1 MAQYS
6 KKRGVKYDQK
16 KLSLEEK
23 RKQWNIDL
31 ANRTLE
37 QMFGCV
43 EVGEDEIINNRCK
56 KRIVYNAET
65 LYEKGMEY
73 FQNIVESN
81 ENNVV
86 IVPDIEDFC
95 MFCHISRTTFI
106 KYRRGDDVT
115 HGEAVAMGMVQAAA
129 LSAKYAVRDEQWM
142 EICDYSL
149 YQRFEDDFLAV
160 GLPINCPYKMADM
173 AELMVKDKKAEGG
186 KIHFVL
192 PAAVGDVRIVDMT
205 VEDVTELMN

>member
-106 KYRRGDDVT
+106 KYRRGDDV
-115 HGEAVAMGMVQAAA
+115 ELAEVANNIANAIASCKKQNA
-129 LSAKYAVRDEQWM
+129 
-142 EICDYSL
+142 
-149 YQRFEDDFLAV
+149 YQ
-160 GLPINCPYKMADM
+160 GLINPMAFMADM
-173 AELMVKDKKAEGG
+173 NNNHDYVQARTETTINSTISVQQVEANIADIAS
-186 KIHFVL
+186 
-192 PAAVGDVRIVDMT
+192 RIPMEDIPQIDT
-205 VEDVTELMN
+205 KGEVENG

>member
-43 EVGEDEIINNRCK
+43 EVGEDEIINNRWK
-56 KRIVYNAET
+56 KRVVYNAET

-95 MFCHISRTTFI
+95 MFAHISRTTFI
-106 KYRRGDDVT
+106 KYRRGDDV
-115 HGEAVAMGMVQAAA
+115 ELAEVANNIANAIASCKKQNA
-129 LSAKYAVRDEQWM
+129 
-142 EICDYSL
+142 
-149 YQRFEDDFLAV
+149 YQ
-160 GLPINCPYKMADM
+160 GLINPMAFMADM
-173 AELMVKDKKAEGG
+173 NNNHDYVQARTETTINSTISVQQVEANIADIAS
-186 KIHFVL
+186 
-192 PAAVGDVRIVDMT
+192 RIPMEDIPQIDT
-205 VEDVTELMN
+205 KGEVENG

>member
-23 RKQWNIDL
+23 RKQWNINL

-43 EVGEDEIINNRCK
+43 EVGEDEVINNRWK
-56 KRIVYNAET
+56 KRVVYNAET

-95 MFCHISRTTFI
+95 MFAHISRTTFI
-106 KYRRGDDVT
+106 KYRRGDDV
-115 HGEAVAMGMVQAAA
+115 ELAEVANNIANAIASCKKQNA
-129 LSAKYAVRDEQWM
+129 
-142 EICDYSL
+142 
-149 YQRFEDDFLAV
+149 YQ
-160 GLPINCPYKMADM
+160 GLINPMAFMADM
-173 AELMVKDKKAEGG
+173 NNNHDYVQARTETTINSTISVQQVEANIADIASRIPMEDIP
-186 KIHFVL
+186 KIDTK
-192 PAAVGDVRIVDMT
+192 GE
-205 VEDVTELMN
+205 VENG

>member
-43 EVGEDEIINNRCK
+43 EVGEDEIINNRHK
-56 KRIVYNAET
+56 KRVVYNAET

-106 KYRRGDDVT
+106 KYRRGDDV
-115 HGEAVAMGMVQAAA
+115 ELAEVANNIANAIASCKKQNA
-129 LSAKYAVRDEQWM
+129 
-142 EICDYSL
+142 
-149 YQRFEDDFLAV
+149 YQ
-160 GLPINCPYKMADM
+160 GLINPMAFMADM
-173 AELMVKDKKAEGG
+173 NNNHDYVQARTETTINSTISVQQVEANIADIAS
-186 KIHFVL
+186 
-192 PAAVGDVRIVDMT
+192 RIPMEDIPQIEAKGE
-205 VEDVTELMN
+205 VENG

>member
-43 EVGEDEIINNRCK
+43 EVGEDEIINNRWK
-56 KRIVYNAET
+56 KRVVYNAET

-106 KYRRGDDVT
+106 KYRRGDDV
-115 HGEAVAMGMVQAAA
+115 ELAEVANNIANAIASCKKQNA
-129 LSAKYAVRDEQWM
+129 
-142 EICDYSL
+142 
-149 YQRFEDDFLAV
+149 YQ
-160 GLPINCPYKMADM
+160 GLINPMAFMADM
-173 AELMVKDKKAEGG
+173 NNNHDYVQARTETTINSTISVQQVEANIADIASRIPMEDIPQIEKKGE
-186 KIHFVL
+186 
-192 PAAVGDVRIVDMT
+192 
-205 VEDVTELMN
+205 VENG

>member
-43 EVGEDEIINNRCK
+43 EVGEDEIINNRWK

-95 MFCHISRTTFI
+95 MFAHISRTTFI
-106 KYRRGDDVT
+106 KYRRGDDV
-115 HGEAVAMGMVQAAA
+115 ELAEVANNIANAIASCKKQNA
-129 LSAKYAVRDEQWM
+129 
-142 EICDYSL
+142 
-149 YQRFEDDFLAV
+149 YQ
-160 GLPINCPYKMADM
+160 GLINPMAFMADM
-173 AELMVKDKKAEGG
+173 NNNHDYVQARTETTINSTISVQQVEANIADIASRIPMEDIP
-186 KIHFVL
+186 KIDTK
-192 PAAVGDVRIVDMT
+192 GEI
-205 VEDVTELMN
+205 ENG

>member
-43 EVGEDEIINNRCK
+43 EVGEDEVINNRWK
-56 KRIVYNAET
+56 KRVVYNAET

-95 MFCHISRTTFI
+95 MFAHISRTTFI
-106 KYRRGDDVT
+106 KYRRGDDV
-115 HGEAVAMGMVQAAA
+115 ELAEVANNIANAIASCKKQNA
-129 LSAKYAVRDEQWM
+129 
-142 EICDYSL
+142 
-149 YQRFEDDFLAV
+149 YQ
-160 GLPINCPYKMADM
+160 GLINPMAFMADM
-173 AELMVKDKKAEGG
+173 NNNHDYVQSRTETTINSTISVQQVEANIADIASRIPMEDIP
-186 KIHFVL
+186 KIDTK
-192 PAAVGDVRIVDMT
+192 GE
-205 VEDVTELMN
+205 VENG

>member
-43 EVGEDEIINNRCK
+43 EVGEDEIINNRFK
-56 KRIVYNAET
+56 KRVVYNAET

-95 MFCHISRTTFI
+95 MFCHISRATFI
-106 KYRRGDDVT
+106 KYRRGDDV
-115 HGEAVAMGMVQAAA
+115 ELAEVANNIANAIASCKKQNA
-129 LSAKYAVRDEQWM
+129 
-142 EICDYSL
+142 
-149 YQRFEDDFLAV
+149 YQ
-160 GLPINCPYKMADM
+160 GLINPMAFMADM
-173 AELMVKDKKAEGG
+173 NNNHDYVQARTETTINSTISVQQVEANIADIASRIPMEDIPQIEKKGE
-186 KIHFVL
+186 
-192 PAAVGDVRIVDMT
+192 
-205 VEDVTELMN
+205 VENG

>member
-23 RKQWNIDL
+23 RKQWNINL

-43 EVGEDEIINNRCK
+43 EVGEDEVINNRWK
-56 KRIVYNAET
+56 KRVVYNAET

-95 MFCHISRTTFI
+95 MFAHISRTTFI
-106 KYRRGDDVT
+106 KYRRGDDV
-115 HGEAVAMGMVQAAA
+115 ELAEVANNIANAIASCKKQNA
-129 LSAKYAVRDEQWM
+129 
-142 EICDYSL
+142 
-149 YQRFEDDFLAV
+149 YQ
-160 GLPINCPYKMADM
+160 GLINPMAFMADM
-173 AELMVKDKKAEGG
+173 NNNHDYVQARTETTINSTISVQQVEANIADIAS
-186 KIHFVL
+186 
-192 PAAVGDVRIVDMT
+192 RIPMEDIPQIDT
-205 VEDVTELMN
+205 KGEVENG